1 MQDEFKDAL
10 LGAAAFFFLLFAL
23 LFAPAILAVL
33 LGAN

>member
-1 MQDEFKDAL
+1 MHDDVKEAL

-23 LFAPAILAVL
+23 LFASTFMAVL